1 MVQTDWKDALTRPSC
16 TASTAAL
23 LIGVWVIVLTI
34 INIVQGAYSPDHKVL
49 WFGFLTGGVS
59 NSTDMAFVLDDAFFG
74 IIGTALIAIGY
85 KGLENSRD
93 DGAVAGISGFFQSA
107 FVTDLFSSE
116 NGFTNTIASW
126 LVTLGIG
133 FYFYWN
139 MFVQI
144 TWVDPG
150 VYSVMIVF
158 VTFGFGLRV
167 MTKAEN

>member
-23 LIGVWVIVLTI
+23 LIGSWVVLLTI
-34 INIVQGAYSPDHKVL
+34 INVVQGAYSPDHKVL

-74 IIGTALIAIGY
+74 IIGAALMAVGCR
-85 KGLENSRD
+85 GLNNSHD
-93 DGAVAGISGFFQSA
+93 DDAVTGISGFFQSA
-107 FVTDLFSSE
+107 FIGDLFSSA
-116 NGFTNTIASW
+116 NGVINTIASW
-126 LVTLGIG
+126 LVIIGIG
-133 FYFYWN
+133 FYFYWSVIN
-139 MFVQI
+139 T

-167 MTKAEN
+167 MAKAEN

>member
-1 MVQTDWKDALTRPSC
+1 
-16 TASTAAL
+16 
-23 LIGVWVIVLTI
+23 
-34 INIVQGAYSPDHKVL
+34 
-49 WFGFLTGGVS
+49 
-59 NSTDMAFVLDDAFFG
+59 MAFVLDDAIFG
-74 IIGTALIAIGY
+74 IIGAALIAIGY

-93 DGAVAGISGFFQSA
+93 DGAAAGIFGIFQSA
-107 FVTDLFSSE
+107 FITDLFSSE

-133 FYFYWN
+133 FYLYWSVLN
-139 MFVQI
+139 T